1 MKEAKKWIIPL
12 VLVVKRR
19 HRANGLLA
27 QLPLRFPK
35 PERKHRDRRFQCLF
49 MRSANQGRR
58 TDKRWQVVLEQEI
71 FKGFLNPRTQT
82 FNI

>member
-1 MKEAKKWIIPL
+1 MNYSPGLSSKKTY
-12 VLVVKRR
+12 RS
-19 HRANGLLA
+19 NGLLA

-58 TDKRWQVVLEQEI
+58 TEKRWQVVSEQEI
-71 FKGFLNPRTQT
+71 FN
-82 FNI
+82 